1 MDKLTQ
7 ERKKKT
13 DIVLA
18 ADILK
23 TYFELERE
31 REREREKQMNRNEH
45 NKQGNNISIARRNN

>member
-31 REREREKQMNRNEH
+31 REREKQMNRNEH

>member
-31 REREREKQMNRNEH
+31 REKQMNRNEH

>member
-1 MDKLTQ
+1 MSGMDKLTQ

-31 REREREKQMNRNEH
+31 REANEQ
-45 NKQGNNISIARRNN
+45 KRT

>member
-31 REREREKQMNRNEH
+31 REREANEQ
-45 NKQGNNISIARRNN
+45 KRT

>member
-1 MDKLTQ
+1 MSGMDKLTQ

-31 REREREKQMNRNEH
+31 REKQMNRNEH